1 MPRILARLALGGAVL
16 AFTLPA
22 QAALPP
28 IKTVDYDQRGAFR
41 VNGKP
46 FFPIALYDAPLD
58 DRTLRELRAFG
69 FNVLVCDAK
78 SCASLPAKGFYGA
91 AHADKKIDDLSSV
104 FLGVGA
110 DSPALIFK
118 KDLLKQ
124 VAEANAKT
132 SAAVPGRP
140 IMNAI
145 GYWENEPAGVVM
157 GKLPSKAVYEDLVA
171 AIDVS
176 APYLYPVPYQPVKS
190 VGDAVAR
197 ARTASHGK
205 KPVLP
210 VLQIF
215 VWEAT
220 DRYPTPAELRSMAFL
235 ALVEGAHGIGY
246 YSYGSVTGR
255 PKTTIA
261 VAQPELWKSVQ
272 KLNHDIADIGPRLL
286 SGTAANDLTLG
297 KGTPAVK
304 MKLVREKSGVL
315 AVIVNSAAT
324 RQEVKLIGQAGT
336 SGRLLLQNGKQ
347 IEVKEGLA
355 TLPLEPFG
363 VEIIRWVRAE

>member
-1 MPRILARLALGGAVL
+1 MGPDG
-16 AFTLPA
+16 
-22 QAALPP
+22 PP
-28 IKTVDYDQRGAFR
+28 PGQNEG
-41 VNGKP
+41 
-46 FFPIALYDAPLD
+46 
-58 DRTLRELRAFG
+58 
-69 FNVLVCDAK
+69 
-78 SCASLPAKGFYGA
+78 
-91 AHADKKIDDLSSV
+91 
-104 FLGVGA
+104 FLG
-110 DSPALIFK
+110 
-118 KDLLKQ
+118 
-124 VAEANAKT
+124 
-132 SAAVPGRP
+132 
-140 IMNAI
+140 
-145 GYWENEPAGVVM
+145 
-157 GKLPSKAVYEDLVA
+157 
-171 AIDVS
+171 
-176 APYLYPVPYQPVKS
+176 
-190 VGDAVAR
+190 
-197 ARTASHGK
+197 RTARR
-205 KPVLP
+205 LP
-210 VLQIF
+210 L
-215 VWEAT
+215 AA
-220 DRYPTPAELRSMAFL
+220 YPTPAELRSMAFL
-235 ALVEGAHGIGY
+235 SLVEGAHGIGY

-324 RQEVKLIGQAGT
+324 RQEVKLIRQAGT